1 MPRPTPKE
9 IVLITWCNNQ
19 GLDVRLDAR
28 SNVESLPLPLD
39 GPVQRAC
46 ARTGYRRSRKKE
58 VVFSFE
64 SPIQLTAEGCVVTE
78 SEIAL
83 HVKIAISILTVE
95 VTTGRGNPHICL
107 KLPLSVVKLIFL
119 CQASSG
125 CGY

>member
-1 MPRPTPKE
+1 MPKE
-9 IVLITWCNNQ
+9 IVLITGCKDY

-46 ARTGYRRSRKKE
+46 ARTGDRSGRKKE

-64 SPIQLTAEGCVVTE
+64 SPIQLTVECCVVAE

-95 VTTGRGNPHICL
+95 VTAWRGKPNICL
-107 KLPLSVVKLIFL
+107 KLPLGVVKLIFL
-119 CQASSG
+119 CEASSG
-125 CGY
+125 CCY